1 MADRAPPQVQTPVV
15 GPARPRLWEVQGLT
29 PSYAGWVRV
38 DDDEDDYYGESYFQ
52 DVCEM
57 ALLALGGQRLL
68 EDAVDVAAGHVD
80 EHFPW
85 DGYGDE
91 PAPRVAAYIAVLR
104 ERVVIARA
112 ALPARRP
119 GDPPDQP
126 WSCI

>member
-1 MADRAPPQVQTPVV
+1 M
-15 GPARPRLWEVQGLT
+15 
-29 PSYAGWVRV
+29 VRV
-38 DDDEDDYYGESYFQ
+38 DDDEDDYFGESYIQ

-119 GDPPDQP
+119 GDPPGQP